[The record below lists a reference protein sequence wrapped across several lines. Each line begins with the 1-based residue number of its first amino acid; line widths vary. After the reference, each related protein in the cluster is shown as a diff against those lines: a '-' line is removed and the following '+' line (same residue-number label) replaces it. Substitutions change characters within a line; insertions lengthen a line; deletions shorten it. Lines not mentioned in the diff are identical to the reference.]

1 MPPPSRHE
9 ERAVMTNKTVWY
21 VAAAVFLI
29 LNIKPTYKA
38 LRNRAY
44 SHMTETAE
52 FLETVGNYPQ

>member
-1 MPPPSRHE
+1 
-9 ERAVMTNKTVWY
+9 MTNKTVWY